1 MAYNFLESNR
11 DQMYLM
17 PVSMRD
23 WLPEDH
29 LAWFILDVVEEFD
42 LTSFYQRYRADG
54 WGRAAYEPGMMVSL
68 LLYAYSLGI
77 RSSRQIERACE
88 SDVAFRVIAGNQK
101 PDYSTICRFR
111 KEFEAELG
119 ELFTE
124 VLRLCVEAGLVKV
137 GVLAL
142 DGTKVKGNT
151 SLSANRTYE
160 YLEKEVK
167 QMLREAE
174 AKDAEEDALYGR
186 DRRGDELPEK
196 LAHRESRLAR
206 LKEAKA
212 QLEGQAQ
219 EKAAVGREKIEAR
232 KGEEKAIGR
241 KKRGRKPKDPDEA
254 PDWRAKANL
263 TDLES
268 RIMKTPNGYIQG
280 YNAQAVVTTDQIIVA
295 AEVTQQQN
303 DAGQLDPMVEKAS
316 EELRGAGV
324 KQKVRVMLADA
335 GYYSEENVLKADPE
349 GPELLLATSRDRKQR
364 QAMKEASAPRGR
376 IPNKA
381 TVKERME
388 RKLLTKRGKALYK
401 LRSKTVEPVF
411 GQIKGARYC
420 DRFMRRGL
428 TPAIGEWRLICATHN
443 LLKLWRSGKA
453 CLSSGYRKVCWA

>member
-1 MAYNFLESNR
+1 MAYNLLKSNR

-17 PVSMRD
+17 PLSMRD
-23 WLPEDH
+23 WLPDNH
-29 LAWFILDVVEEFD
+29 LAWFILDVVKEFD
-42 LTSFYQRYRADG
+42 LTPFYRRYRADG
-54 WGRAAYEPGMMVSL
+54 WGRAAYEPGMMVAL

-88 SDVAFRVIAGNQK
+88 SDVAFRVITGNQK

-174 AKDAEEDALYGR
+174 VKDAEEDALYGE
-186 DRRGDELPEK
+186 DRRGDELPES

-212 QLEGQAQ
+212 QLEQQAQ
-219 EKAAVGREKIEAR
+219 EKARAQKEKIEAR
-232 KGEEKAIGR
+232 AVEESTMG
-241 KKRGRKPKDPDEA
+241 KKRRGRKPKPPNEA
-254 PDWRAKANL
+254 PDRRAKANL

-268 RIMKTPNGYIQG
+268 RIMKTSNGYIQG
-280 YNAQAVVTTDQIIVA
+280 YNAQAVVTSDQVIVA

-303 DAGQLDPMVEKAS
+303 DVGQLHPMMNKAS
-316 EELRGAGV
+316 EELEAAGIT
-324 KQKVRVMLADA
+324 QKMRVMLADA
-335 GYYSEENVLKADPE
+335 GYYSEENVLKANPG
-349 GPELLLATSRDRKQR
+349 GPELLLATSRDHKQR
-364 QAMKEASAPRGR
+364 QAMKKATAPQGR

-381 TVKERME
+381 TVKEMME

-401 LRSKTVEPVF
+401 LRSMTVEPVF
-411 GQIKGARYC
+411 GQIKEARC
-420 DRFMRRGL
+420 CNRFMRRGL
-428 TPAIGEWRLICATHN
+428 TSAISEWRLISATHN

-453 CLSSGYRKVCWA
+453 CLGSGCKKICWA